1 MKKLTL
7 IGLLVL
13 ALAVGANAYTIT
25 FSEFAVG
32 TAITT
37 EYLFAGISLFEAPW
51 FSSEPSPSI
60 KTDGANPTSPV
71 LSAATDNGL
80 GGAPWATP
88 SFPYGADIKF
98 TFAGPGTT
106 HFGLDIGYI
115 NNLNSTHA
123 NVWGVNGNLLFSGSI
138 SPNFGINHFQ
148 FGIPGTERINYVY
161 LLDVNYTEGAGWAID
176 NLETTPEPATL
187 MLLGSGLLGMGG
199 ISALRYRRRK

>member
-32 TAITT
+32 TAITAQ
-37 EYLFAGISLFEAPW
+37 YAFAGISLFEAP
-51 FSSEPSPSI
+51 FHSSEASPSI
-60 KTDGANPTSPV
+60 KVDGANPTSPV
-71 LSAATDNGL
+71 LSAATDSFSIY
-80 GGAPWATP
+80 WATP
-88 SFPYGADIKF
+88 NYAYGADIRF

-106 HFGLDIGYI
+106 HFGLDIGFI
-115 NNLNSTHA
+115 DLANSTKA
-123 NVWGVNGNLLFSGSI
+123 RVVGANGNVLFDGSI
-138 SPNFGINHFQ
+138 SPSLGINRFN
-148 FGIPGTERINYVY
+148 FGIPGSERVRSVY
-161 LLDVNYTEGAGWAID
+161 LWSPSNNEGAGWAID

-187 MLLGSGLLGMGG
+187 LLLGSGLLGMGG